1 MIRKIWA
8 LKLRVKKQLGID
20 KSNFLNEKTS
30 DFFLQKIFVWIHSSE
45 IIHCLKK
52 RILRKPR
59 NCFFFYFTF
68 LLNECPGLWWHRQG
82 HSLGKHLKVY
92 QMKYKKNTWVFLIKN
107 MAKFEALPWSILKLS
122 TNIFFLKSEF
132 LVHFWI
138 IFPVQQYYIHS

>member
-20 KSNFLNEKTS
+20 KSNFLNEKFLWFFS
-30 DFFLQKIFVWIHSSE
+30 LKDFCMNTLFRNNSLPKEKNI
-45 IIHCLKK
+45 KK
-52 RILRKPR
+52 TQEL
-59 NCFFFYFTF
+59 FFFYFTF

-122 TNIFFLKSEF
+122 ANVFFLKSEF

-138 IFPVQQYYIHS
+138 IFPVQ